1 MRRLSAA
8 QERILA
14 KCGDTTSRVF
24 ERGRLQRYGTPLAYS
39 WELGTERRCT
49 RQTDA
54 LERRGY
60 IKLGELDSR
69 LQSRPWLLTDLG
81 HAYKER
87 YLS

>member
-14 KCGDTTSRVF
+14 KCGDVASSRVF
-24 ERGRLQRYGTPLAYS
+24 ERSSGFPAFLYS

-54 LERRGY
+54 LERHGY

-81 HAYKER
+81 RAYKER